1 MSYPDPNQPWQQP
14 APGHYPPS
22 PPAGSGPY
30 GYGYPPNNGAYP
42 PAQPYGTHQQPPY
55 YPPPPA
61 SQPPARRNGG
71 NSRFWRFLDGL
82 LVFASGNFTHGFG
95 ETARARVLTVL
106 TIFGVTFAVLA
117 IVIFVGSR

>member
-1 MSYPDPNQPWQQP
+1 MSYPDPNQPWPQP
-14 APGHYPPS
+14 APGPYPPS

-42 PAQPYGTHQQPPY
+42 PAPPYTHQQSPY

-61 SQPPARRNGG
+61 SQPPARRNSG
-71 NSRFWRFLDGL
+71 NSRFWQLLDGL
-82 LVFASGNFTHGFG
+82 LVLATGHLTHGLG

-106 TIFGVTFAVLA
+106 TIFGLTLAVIA
-117 IVIFVGSR
+117 VVVFVGSR